1 MEREFLVASAFL
13 VPILLPIL
21 LQAID
26 GYGLGRSG
34 TRKNPGSRL
43 WRASGADPETVRHA
57 PGMTPG
63 GDGGIRTLD
72 PGFGPDAPLAGECLR
87 PLGHVSQ
94 TFGRAGSQRDEAKII
109 AARTAKVNV
118 LGTFFVP
125 DSSSTTQFIHIG
137 RKECTK
143 EGTKRKHQANAR
155 NKCTRRTGHSGRSC
169 TPRFLKQITPD
180 PVQTPYAARARRAP
194 CISRRSAPK
203 S

>member
-1 MEREFLVASAFL
+1 MFDANLKVSVSRYAQSRAGEFVCIRNGCRKTGAEKTKPQETAISWGSA
-13 VPILLPIL
+13 
-21 LQAID
+21 AI
-26 GYGLGRSG
+26 
-34 TRKNPGSRL
+34 
-43 WRASGADPETVRHA
+43 A
-57 PGMTPG
+57 G

-180 PVQTPYAARARRAP
+180 PVRTPYAARARRAP